1 MTKKIDGKVALA
13 RLLKEIS
20 ELIKENVKLKLDNA
34 ELKQKFSLYGVV
46 KPFYCQSKNVAEIN
60 YNDLDFEKCKK
71 QCDWCKA
78 I

>member
-1 MTKKIDGKVALA
+1 MQVKKTDKF
-13 RLLKEIS
+13 KEIS
-20 ELIKENVKLKLDNA
+20 IKYKQLKEDYNFLNMQYKELLTLN
-34 ELKQKFSLYGVV
+34 GVV

-71 QCDWCKA
+71 QCEWCKA